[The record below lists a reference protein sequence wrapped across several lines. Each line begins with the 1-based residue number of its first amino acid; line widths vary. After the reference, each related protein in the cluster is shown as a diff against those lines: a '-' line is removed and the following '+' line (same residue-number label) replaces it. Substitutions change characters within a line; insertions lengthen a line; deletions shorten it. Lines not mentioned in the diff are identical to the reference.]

1 MTRVRAH
8 APLPADF
15 AGPNSE
21 DLARAQV
28 VLRRFACTTNLLIPG
43 RRFLIVAPSS
53 GGCGDEGGAAR
64 RMCGALASALTAFG
78 AHVDLVDDLPEDAH
92 AEAVVILTDPEAPP
106 RPGLITVLA
115 PTTGPIRVLDPEGR
129 ELTGPH
135 DPHDPGDDS
144 PWAPRRIEWARERMP
159 VTARAVR
166 ELAATGRLK
175 GLKVGLALVL
185 EPKTAV
191 LALLLAEAGA
201 RVRVFSHADETRDD
215 IAAVLRE
222 RGLEVFAEAG
232 ADEEREE
239 ALARAFLAPGL
250 EFLLDDGSHLI
261 RMAHDPERAPGAL
274 DSLSGAAEETTSG
287 IRPLRAFPLTIPV
300 IASNDARSKTLFDNA
315 YATGQSCLLTV
326 LDLLDPEGLG
336 VPLPL
341 QRAVVVGYGD
351 VGMGCARFWRALGAA
366 VTVVELDPV
375 RELRARLDGFDTAPL
390 LDALATADHAMSA
403 TGEPGTLPLAALEAL
418 PDGASVSVAGGVE
431 GEVGLAEAIRAGW
444 AFSEGGSRALGLL
457 ASPDGSRALRILDRG
472 GCINT
477 TAGEGNAIEIM
488 DMSFGVQ
495 VSALAMLIER
505 GSALG
510 PGLHELDREA
520 DDRVA
525 RRALAREDD

>member
-1 MTRVRAH
+1 MTRVRPH
-8 APLPADF
+8 APLPDGFTPPRA
-15 AGPNSE
+15 E
-21 DLARAQV
+21 EVLRAQA
-28 VLRRFACTTNLLIPG
+28 VLRGFARTTNLLIPG

-53 GGCGDEGGAAR
+53 GGCGDEGGTAR
-64 RMCGALASALTAFG
+64 RMCAALASALTAFG
-78 AHVDLVDDLPEDAH
+78 AHVDLVDGLPEDAH
-92 AEAVVILTDPEAPP
+92 AETVVILTDPAA
-106 RPGLITVLA
+106 RARTGRITVIA
-115 PTTGPIRVLDPEGR
+115 PAHGPIRVLDPAGR

-135 DPHDPGDDS
+135 DPGNDS
-144 PWAPRRIEWARERMP
+144 SWAPRRIEWARERMP
-159 VTARAVR
+159 VTASAVR

-250 EFLLDDGSHLI
+250 DFLLDDGSHLI

-375 RELRARLDGFDTAPL
+375 RELRARLDGFNTAPL
-390 LDALATADHAMSA
+390 LDALAAADHAMSA

-431 GEVGLAEAIRAGW
+431 GELGLAEAIRAGW

-457 ASPDGSRALRILDRG
+457 VSPDGSRALRILDRG

-510 PGLHELDREA
+510 PGLHDLDREA